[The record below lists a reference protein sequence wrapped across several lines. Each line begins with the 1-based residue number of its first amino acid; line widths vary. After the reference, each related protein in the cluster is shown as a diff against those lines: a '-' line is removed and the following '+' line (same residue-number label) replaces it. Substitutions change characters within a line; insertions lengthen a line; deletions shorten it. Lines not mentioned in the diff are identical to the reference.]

1 MKGTCDGALSPAPQ
15 ARFLEVPLEG
25 LGGRW
30 QVVGRKQ
37 EAARASHRLQPLWV
51 PLTMTSLWKWDG
63 AYCTSFPQTRRT

>member
-1 MKGTCDGALSPAPQ
+1 MMVPPLPAPQ

-25 LGGRW
+25 LGGCW

-51 PLTMTSLWKWDG
+51 PLTMTSCGNGMGPIAPL
-63 AYCTSFPQTRRT
+63 PQTRRT